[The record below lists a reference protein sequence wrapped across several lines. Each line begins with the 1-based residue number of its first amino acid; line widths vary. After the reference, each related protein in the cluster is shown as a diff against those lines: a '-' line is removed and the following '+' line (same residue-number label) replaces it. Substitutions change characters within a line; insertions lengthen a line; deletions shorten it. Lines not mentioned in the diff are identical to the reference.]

1 MEIANANDDIHELV
15 YNIEADKFNITY
27 HRDSNK
33 IAPSTREFLK
43 PANWNDKGNTW
54 SWSNDLHMTYQ
65 VNLKQTYLKRLK
77 ANHFFLLLI

>member
-27 HRDSNK
+27 HRENNK

-54 SWSNDLHMTYQ
+54 TWSNDLHNTYQ
-65 VNLKQTYLKRLK
+65 ASFKFSSLESQSNYNFV
-77 ANHFFLLLI
+77 